1 MADTPPT
8 QEPSMEEILASI
20 RKIISEDG
28 GTVQPADNTAD
39 EILELKEDAV
49 VDPAEALIETMPIVE
64 MEDSPPPA
72 PEPEFEPVAVSQ
84 PAADIDIDQLMSDS
98 TAQASASALSGLTSM
113 MRSQGSIPSF
123 PIGNGGLTLEAMVV
137 EFIRPHLKSWLDQN
151 LPALV
156 ERVVQ
161 KEIQKIT
168 RDMR

>member
-49 VDPAEALIETMPIVE
+49 VDPADALIQEMPVVE
-64 MEDSPPPA
+64 MEDIPSPPA
-72 PEPEFEPVAVSQ
+72 PEQAFEPVAAQ
-84 PAADIDIDQLMSDS
+84 PAAEIDIDQLMSDS

-113 MRSQGSIPSF
+113 MRNQGNIPSF